1 MEYNKIVEGI
11 FLTRPNRF
19 IAQVMIDGEEETVH
33 VKNTGRCKELLL
45 PGAKIILEDCSHNL
59 NRKTKYSL
67 IAVWK
72 GDMLVNMDS
81 QVPNK
86 VVFDA
91 INENKIQ
98 GFENLDLLKREVT
111 FGNSRFDMYFENED
125 EKGFIEVKGVTL
137 ENNGISMF
145 PDAPTERGTKHVL
158 EMIQAARYGYKGA
171 IFFLIQMKEIKEF
184 RLNWKMDEKF
194 SQAIKLASE
203 NGVDIIAYDSTV
215 KDNEIYINK
224 PIKID
229 LLSK

>member
-1 MEYNKIVEGI
+1 MEYKKVIEGV
-11 FLTRPNRF
+11 FLKRPNRF
-19 IAQVMIDGEEETVH
+19 IAQVIINGEEETVH
-33 VKNTGRCKELLL
+33 VKNTGRCRELLV
-45 PGAKIILEDCSHNL
+45 PGAKVILEDCSHNL
-59 NRKTKYSL
+59 NRKTRYSL

-72 GDMLVNMDS
+72 DNVLVNMDS

-91 INENKIQ
+91 INENKIK

-137 ENNGISMF
+137 ENGGISMF

-158 EMIQAARYGYKGA
+158 EMIEAVKEGYKGA
-171 IFFLIQMKEIKEF
+171 IFFLIQMKGPEEF
-184 RLNWKMDEKF
+184 RLNWEMDKKF
-194 SQAIKLASE
+194 SEAIKLASE
-203 NGVDIIAYDSTV
+203 NGVSIIAYDSIV
-215 KDNEIYINK
+215 KENGIYINK

-229 LLSK
+229 LLTK